1 MTSTNVYKTRLKQKR
16 RPHVIDVTVTTLG
29 PRNSILGSPPSH
41 PAVTVAEGVRSI
53 ALVNAR
59 RMMVAEFRNSRSFAT
74 DMGEQALQDF
84 LGEFR
89 CMLVP

>member
-1 MTSTNVYKTRLKQKR
+1 M
-16 RPHVIDVTVTTLG
+16 IDVTVTTLG
-29 PRNSILGSPPSH
+29 PQNSILESPPSD
-41 PAVTVAEGVRSI
+41 PAVTAAEGVRSR

-89 CMLVP
+89 